1 MSSSSCHLVILS
13 SVGVEHMSELPLVL
27 GEITTYT
34 HDSRSLTIDCG
45 GPRIQMTVL
54 TPTLI
59 RVRLAP
65 DGAFAPRRSWAVA
78 RADEEFAEVAC
89 EVRASAETIELDTG
103 ALAVRV
109 ERASGRISFVDKHG
123 RPFCADADGARW
135 GDAA

>member
-13 SVGVEHMSELPLVL
+13 SVGVEHMSELPQVL

-54 TPTLI
+54 TPQLV

-78 RADEEFAEVAC
+78 RADEEFAAAPFA
-89 EVRASAETIELDTG
+89 VREDGGALVLDTG
-103 ALAVRV
+103 ALLVR
-109 ERASGRISFVDKHG
+109 I
-123 RPFCADADGARW
+123 
-135 GDAA
+135 